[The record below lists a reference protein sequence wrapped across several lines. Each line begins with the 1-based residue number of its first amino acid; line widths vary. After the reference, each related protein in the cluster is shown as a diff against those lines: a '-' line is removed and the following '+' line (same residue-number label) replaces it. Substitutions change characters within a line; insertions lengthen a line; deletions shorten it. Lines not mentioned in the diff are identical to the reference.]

1 MKVITME
8 ALGLEVNREDYRHS
22 TFTYKNIHVENHK
35 ICTTV
40 RGKRQRKY
48 LNAIFEV
55 FSSSSQQ

>member
-40 RGKRQRKY
+40 RGKRQRK
-48 LNAIFEV
+48 IFERYLRSLLV
-55 FSSSSQQ
+55 E